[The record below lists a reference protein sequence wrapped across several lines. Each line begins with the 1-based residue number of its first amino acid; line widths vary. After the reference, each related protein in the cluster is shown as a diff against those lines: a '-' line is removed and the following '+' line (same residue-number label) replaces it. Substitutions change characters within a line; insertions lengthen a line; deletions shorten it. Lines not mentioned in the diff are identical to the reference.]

1 MSDGGRLS
9 DGNCRDHDHFGRSIS
24 QIAVAQVCESLGFDG
39 ARQSALDSFSEI
51 LIRYIFDLGKVTKFY
66 ANLSG
71 RTESNLLD
79 IVEGLVD
86 LGFLKGK
93 DRGQNSRVSEVV
105 KEIGGYVRSVEEV
118 PFKQSVPSFPI
129 VVKRWTVPSFEKMQ
143 ETPPGKHIPSWLPAF
158 PDPHT
163 YVHTPVWNER
173 KTDPRTDKV
182 EQARQRRKAERS
194 LLSLQ
199 QRLANGVPH
208 GPPQNRL
215 SSGKLLQ
222 DGEKDEC
229 PNEYAIGLKEVNSE
243 NQVSVLEAFA
253 PAIEAAKN
261 GFFDSADGER
271 DDVFL
276 SKRPAV
282 HFKSNFRRKLLKEPL
297 ELSLQK
303 KGAGEMTPWYGR
315 DDNNDKKR
323 RAEQILKESME
334 NHQELAQ
341 L

>member
-9 DGNCRDHDHFGRSIS
+9 EGNCGDHDNFGRSIA

-39 ARQSALDSFSEI
+39 SKQSALDSFSEI
-51 LIRYIFDLGKVTKFY
+51 LIRYVSDLGKVSKFY

-71 RTESNLLD
+71 RTESNLFD

-93 DRGQNSRVSEVV
+93 VRGRNPRVSEVV
-105 KEIGGYVRSVEEV
+105 KEIGWYVRSVEEV
-118 PFKQSVPSFPI
+118 PFKQSVPSFP
-129 VVKRWTVPSFEKMQ
+129 VPVKRSTVPSFENIQ
-143 ETPPGKHIPSWLPAF
+143 ETPPGKHILSWLPAF

-163 YVHTPVWNER
+163 YVHTPVWNVR

-199 QRLANGVPH
+199 QRLSNWVPH
-208 GPPQNRL
+208 GPQQNRL
-215 SSGKLLQ
+215 SSSRLLQ
-222 DGEKDEC
+222 NGEIDE
-229 PNEYAIGLKEVNSE
+229 NMSENGIGSKEVNSE
-243 NQVSVLEAFA
+243 NQVLVLEAFA
-253 PAIEAAKN
+253 PAIDAAKN
-261 GFFDSADGER
+261 GFFDSVDGER
-271 DDVFL
+271 NDVFL
-276 SKRPAV
+276 NKRPAI
-282 HFKSNFRRKLLKEPL
+282 HFKSNFGRKLLKEPL

-303 KGAGEMTPWYGR
+303 KGVGEITPWYGR

-334 NHQELAQ
+334 NHEELAQ